1 MADERDTLRAPRLKG
16 SQTPRTPKKMPRK
29 ILTVK
34 KTHTSTFSEDWNVS
48 SSLIEGTN
56 GVHKEAEMDLTGTPR
71 CRADS
76 FHDKDSPWQNGQ
88 FKSPKEIVRY
98 YRQQFGDWWNVL
110 PKTDFTY
117 DERSK
122 WYRKEIAPG
131 IPVIPNL
138 ARPPLHPA
146 QHKSRFSL
154 FSRSTESTFE
164 SSSTN
169 GKSQLTRPPIIQEP
183 NKSFLT
189 KVADFFIDLLLGIL
203 CLPYDLIFG
212 NYWSTTA
219 PVTGRNSSKQSA
231 WWSAPFRW
239 TYQLMMML
247 FSWEIKILISV
258 RQAFHNFGLRTA
270 FKLFLLLVIIGGMVF
285 AYGYYGVELDNIQM
299 PSINISDLQ
308 NFTNWD
314 YSGAI
319 ELLKP
324 LNMSWAYD
332 QYANYSNIGWI
343 YQ

>member
-1 MADERDTLRAPRLKG
+1 
-16 SQTPRTPKKMPRK
+16 
-29 ILTVK
+29 
-34 KTHTSTFSEDWNVS
+34 
-48 SSLIEGTN
+48 
-56 GVHKEAEMDLTGTPR
+56 
-71 CRADS
+71 
-76 FHDKDSPWQNGQ
+76 
-88 FKSPKEIVRY
+88 
-98 YRQQFGDWWNVL
+98 
-110 PKTDFTY
+110 
-117 DERSK
+117 
-122 WYRKEIAPG
+122 
-131 IPVIPNL
+131 
-138 ARPPLHPA
+138 
-146 QHKSRFSL
+146 
-154 FSRSTESTFE
+154 STFE
-164 SSSTN
+164 SSSN

-219 PVTGRNSSKQSA
+219 PVTGRNSSEQSA
-231 WWSAPFRW
+231 WWTAPFRW

-285 AYGYYGVELDNIQM
+285 AYGYYGVELDTIQM

-332 QYANYSNIGWI
+332 HYANYMNIGWI